1 MQLSGIE
8 IIYEGLNLQRILY
21 GLWITVRI
29 ALISIV
35 ISVFFGIIMGV
46 LMSSKNIFLRFIC
59 KVYLETIRIIP
70 ILVWL
75 FIFYYIIAK
84 QFDIRLNAETTSIL
98 VFSLWGI
105 AEMGDLVRGAITSLP
120 VSQRQSAL
128 ALGLNSFQTYIYVII
143 PQAVRRLVPAAINLA
158 TRMIKTTP
166 LVYMI
171 GIIEVVK
178 VGQQIIEASVLTNHL
193 APFWIYGFIFI
204 LYFLVCYPISL
215 ASKKLE
221 EKWQS

>member
-1 MQLSGIE
+1 
-8 IIYEGLNLQRILY
+8 
-21 GLWITVRI
+21 
-29 ALISIV
+29 
-35 ISVFFGIIMGV
+35 
-46 LMSSKNIFLRFIC
+46 
-59 KVYLETIRIIP
+59 
-70 ILVWL
+70 
-75 FIFYYIIAK
+75 
-84 QFDIRLNAETTSIL
+84 

-105 AEMGDLVRGAITSLP
+105 AEMGDLVRGAVTSLP
-120 VSQRQSAL
+120 ISQKQSAM
-128 ALGLNSFQTYIYVII
+128 ALGLNNFQIYIYVII

-193 APFWIYGFIFI
+193 APFWVYGFVFI